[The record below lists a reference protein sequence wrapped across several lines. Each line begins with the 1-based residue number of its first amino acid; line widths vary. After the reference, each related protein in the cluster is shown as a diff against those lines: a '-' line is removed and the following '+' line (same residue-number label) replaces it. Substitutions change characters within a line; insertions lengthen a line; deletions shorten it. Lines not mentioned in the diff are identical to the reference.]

1 VLVVAF
7 ATTLH
12 LFPSVGYVSPAVDT
26 GQWLL
31 HILLP
36 AFALSLETAMGI
48 ARQLRTSL
56 VRELAENYV
65 VGAEIRGLSRTRV
78 LLVHVLR
85 NGAGPALIV
94 LGASIPVMIGGAVVT
109 ETVFS
114 LPGLGQL
121 AMRSA
126 EQRDIPV
133 VQGVLL
139 VTSALV
145 ILSNLLVDI
154 AVHRL
159 RPGGRR

>member
-1 VLVVAF
+1 
-7 ATTLH
+7 
-12 LFPSVGYVSPAVDT
+12 
-26 GQWLL
+26 
-31 HILLP
+31 
-36 AFALSLETAMGI
+36 
-48 ARQLRTSL
+48 L
-56 VRELAENYV
+56 VRVLAENSV